1 MRLVIAITG
10 ASGVIYGIRALEAL
24 KRLKVETHL
33 VLSEWG
39 EKTIKIETDQ
49 PVERVRALA
58 TRVYEDTNMA
68 AAISSGSF
76 RTDGMAVIPCSMR
89 TLASIANGFDDTLI
103 SRAAG
108 VCIKEGRKVVLV
120 PREAPLSKIHLEN
133 MSKLAGLHNITI
145 MPAMPGFYHK
155 PKTMDDLIDHV
166 VGKVLDQFGI
176 EHGLFQRWGEKP
188 GKMA

>member
-1 MRLVIAITG
+1 MRLVLAITG
-10 ASGVIYGIRALEAL
+10 ASGVIYGIRALEVL
-24 KRLKVETHL
+24 KKLKVETHL
-33 VLSEWG
+33 ILSEWG

-49 PVERVRALA
+49 PIDRVRSLA
-58 TRVYEDTNMA
+58 TKVYEDTNMA
-68 AAISSGSF
+68 APVSSGSF

-89 TLASIANGFDDTLI
+89 TLASIANGLDDTLV

-133 MSKLAGLHNITI
+133 IAKLAGLHNVTI
-145 MPAMPGFYHK
+145 MPAMPGFYHR
-155 PKTMDDLIDHV
+155 PRTMEDLIDHV